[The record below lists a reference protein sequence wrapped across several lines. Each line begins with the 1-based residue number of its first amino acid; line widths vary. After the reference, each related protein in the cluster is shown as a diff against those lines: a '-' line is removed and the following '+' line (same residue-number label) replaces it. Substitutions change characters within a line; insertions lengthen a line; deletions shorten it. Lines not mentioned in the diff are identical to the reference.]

1 MGGLELMD
9 FRHGTMRAV
18 ARVVQV
24 DLMTGMLVL
33 VMVMMVSAL

>member
-18 ARVVQV
+18 ARIVQV
-24 DLMTGMLVL
+24 NLMTDVIVL
-33 VMVMMVSAL
+33 VIVMVVSAL

>member
-18 ARVVQV
+18 ARVMQV
-24 DLMTGMLVL
+24 YLMTGPIVL
-33 VMVMMVSAL
+33 IIVMVVSAL